1 MKIEYKL
8 MWAGIL
14 VATTASLCCI
24 TPVLA
29 LVSGKSGFAS
39 VFSWVEPVRPY
50 LICLTVLILS
60 LAWYQKLK
68 PKKRMLRKME
78 VNKRPKFTHSK
89 AFFGL
94 MTGLAVL
101 MLAFPWYAHVFY
113 PATSQNL
120 VGINQSDI
128 RKVEFK
134 IKGMTCTACEEHI
147 SYEVNALFGIIR
159 SNTSYAGG
167 NALVEYDRTK
177 TTVSEIEKAINDTG
191 YNVLFTKEK

>member
-1 MKIEYKL
+1 MKIEYKF
-8 MWAGIL
+8 MWAGL
-14 VATTASLCCI
+14 LTATTASLCCI

-68 PKKRMLRKME
+68 PKKRIFKKME
-78 VNKRPKFTHSK
+78 MNKRPKFTHSK

-94 MTGLAVL
+94 ITGLAVL
-101 MLAFPWYAHVFY
+101 MLAFPGYAHIFY
-113 PATSQNL
+113 PDASQNF

-134 IKGMTCTACEEHI
+134 INGMTCSACEEHI
-147 SYEVNALFGIIR
+147 SYEVNILFGIIR
-159 SNTSYAGG
+159 SNTSYTSG
-167 NALVEYDRTK
+167 NAIVEYDHTK
-177 TTVSEIEKAINDTG
+177 TTVSEIEKAINNTG